1 METETKTPV
10 EPVLKGQ
17 VAVDDGASR
26 GIGRAVA
33 ERLAAEGAE
42 GADVALLARSRHEVA
57 QAAAALNPR

>member
-33 ERLAAEGAE
+33 ERLAAEGA
-42 GADVALLARSRHEVA
+42 DVALLARSRHEVA

>member
-17 VAVDDGASR
+17 VAVDDGASC

-33 ERLAAEGAE
+33 ERLAAE